1 MIEVRPEGCIFGQD
15 SNITPKWK
23 DMRNTFGYKKLGEI
37 AWALFSVMKLVVI
50 YESF

>member
-1 MIEVRPEGCIFGQD
+1 MIDVRPEGCIFGQD
-15 SNITPKWK
+15 LNITPNWK
-23 DMRNTFGYKKLGEI
+23 DMRNKFGYKKLGEI

>member
-15 SNITPKWK
+15 LNITPNWK
-23 DMRNTFGYKKLGEI
+23 DMRNKFGYTKLGEI